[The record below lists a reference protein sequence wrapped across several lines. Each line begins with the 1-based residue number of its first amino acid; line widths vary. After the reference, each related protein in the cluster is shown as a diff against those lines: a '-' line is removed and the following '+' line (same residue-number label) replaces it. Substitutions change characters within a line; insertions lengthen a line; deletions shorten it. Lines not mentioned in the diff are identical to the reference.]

1 MQTTFLGKTKKAL
14 PFTSISELAIPAI
27 QPDIKRIRHSSVHPM
42 PELPEV
48 ETTKTSLLP
57 LLDQKVLKVEVRQ
70 PSLRWPI
77 PEDIQKLAGQKLL
90 KLTRRSKYILAEF
103 EQDTMLWHLG
113 MSGSFRICDGH
124 EELRKHDHLI
134 IQFEDLQLRYH
145 DPRRFGCILWLNAD
159 SQVKLIDTLGPEPLS
174 DEFNA
179 EYLFSKF
186 KTKNTAVKVAMMDNH
201 IVVGVGNIYA
211 TESLFNLGIHP
222 AQPAST
228 LTFQQVEKM
237 VAEIKRILKQAID
250 LGGSTLRDYSNAMG
264 ENGYFQQTL
273 LAYGRAGEM
282 CINCETTLENL
293 KLGQRASVFCPE
305 CQPLKK
311 VKIASKKTLKGS
323 KA

>member
-1 MQTTFLGKTKKAL
+1 
-14 PFTSISELAIPAI
+14 
-27 QPDIKRIRHSSVHPM
+27 M

-57 LLDQKVLKVEVRQ
+57 LLGQTVLKVTVHQ

-77 PEDIQKLAGQKLL
+77 PNDLQKLVGQKLIQ
-90 KLTRRSKYILAEF
+90 LTRRSKYILAQF

-113 MSGSFRICDGH
+113 MSGSFRICDEH
-124 EELRKHDHLI
+124 DELRKHDHFIL
-134 IQFEDLQLRYH
+134 QLDDVQLRYH
-145 DPRRFGCILWLNAD
+145 DPRRFGCILWLD
-159 SQVKLIDTLGPEPLS
+159 EYSQSKLIDTLGPEPLS
-174 DEFNA
+174 DAFHA

-186 KTKNTAVKVAMMDNH
+186 KTKNTAIKVAMMDNH

-222 AQPAST
+222 AQPASS

-237 VAEIKRILKQAID
+237 VIEIKRILKQAID

-282 CINCETTLENL
+282 CVNCETTLENL
-293 KLGQRASVFCPE
+293 KLGQRASVFCPQ
-305 CQPLKK
+305 CQALKQ
-311 VKIASKKTLKGS
+311 VKIVQKKALKGN

>member
-1 MQTTFLGKTKKAL
+1 
-14 PFTSISELAIPAI
+14 
-27 QPDIKRIRHSSVHPM
+27 M

-57 LLDQKVLKVEVRQ
+57 LIDQKVISVQVRE
-70 PSLRWPI
+70 SRLRWPI
-77 PEDIQKLAGQKLL
+77 PEDIEKIKGQKLL

-103 EQDTMLWHLG
+103 EHDTMLWHLG
-113 MSGSFRICDGH
+113 MSGSFRLCDANT
-124 EELRKHDHLI
+124 ELRKHDHLI
-134 IQFEDLQLRYH
+134 IQFEDAELRYH
-145 DPRRFGCILWLNAD
+145 DPRRFGCILWLDPN
-159 SQVKLIDTLGPEPLS
+159 SQSKLIDTLGPEPLS
-174 DEFNA
+174 DAFNA
-179 EYLFSKF
+179 EYLAEKF
-186 KTKNTAVKVAMMDNH
+186 KKKNVGAKVAIMDNH

-222 AQPAST
+222 AQPASS
-228 LTFQQVEKM
+228 LTRLQIEKL
-237 VAEIKRILKQAID
+237 VIEVKRILKQAID
-250 LGGSTLRDYSNAMG
+250 LGGSTLRDYTNAMG

-293 KLGQRASVFCPE
+293 KLGQRASVFCPQ

-311 VKIASKKTLKGS
+311 VKIATKTSSKVN

>member
-1 MQTTFLGKTKKAL
+1 
-14 PFTSISELAIPAI
+14 
-27 QPDIKRIRHSSVHPM
+27 M

-57 LLDQKVLKVEVRQ
+57 LLGQTVLKVTVHQ

-77 PEDIQKLAGQKLL
+77 PNDLQKLVGQKLIQ
-90 KLTRRSKYILAEF
+90 LTRRSKYILAQF

-113 MSGSFRICDGH
+113 MSGSFRICDEH
-124 EELRKHDHLI
+124 DELRKHDHFIL
-134 IQFEDLQLRYH
+134 QLDDVQLRYH
-145 DPRRFGCILWLNAD
+145 DPRRFGCILWLD
-159 SQVKLIDTLGPEPLS
+159 EYSQSKLIDTLGPEPLS
-174 DEFNA
+174 DAFHA

-186 KTKNTAVKVAMMDNH
+186 KTKNTAIKVAMMDNH

-222 AQPAST
+222 AQPASS

-237 VAEIKRILKQAID
+237 VIEIKRILKQAID

-282 CINCETTLENL
+282 CVNCETTLENL
-293 KLGQRASVFCPE
+293 KLGQRASVFCPQ
-305 CQPLKK
+305 CQALKQ
-311 VKIASKKTLKGS
+311 VKIVPKKALKGN

>member
-1 MQTTFLGKTKKAL
+1 
-14 PFTSISELAIPAI
+14 
-27 QPDIKRIRHSSVHPM
+27 M

-145 DPRRFGCILWLNAD
+145 DPRRFGCILWLDAG

-174 DEFNA
+174 DDFNA
-179 EYLFSKF
+179 KYLFSKF

-222 AQPAST
+222 AQPASA
-228 LTFQQVEKM
+228 LTFEQVQKM
-237 VAEIKRILKQAID
+237 TAEIKRILKQAIG

-282 CINCETTLENL
+282 CVNCGTALQNL

-305 CQPLKK
+305 CQPLKP
-311 VKIASKKTLKGS
+311 VKIARKKAMKGN

>member
-1 MQTTFLGKTKKAL
+1 
-14 PFTSISELAIPAI
+14 
-27 QPDIKRIRHSSVHPM
+27 M

-57 LLDQKVLKVEVRQ
+57 LIDQHVLRVEVRQ

-77 PEDIQKLAGQKLL
+77 PHDLQKLAGQRLL
-90 KLTRRSKYILAEF
+90 QLTRRSKYILAQF
-103 EQDTMLWHLG
+103 EHDTMLWHLG

-134 IQFEDLQLRYH
+134 IQFDDVQLRYH
-145 DPRRFGCILWLNAD
+145 DPRRFGCILWLD
-159 SQVKLIDTLGPEPLS
+159 ESSQAKLIDTLGPEPLS
-174 DEFNA
+174 ESFNA
-179 EYLFSKF
+179 EYLFNKF
-186 KTKNTAVKVAMMDNH
+186 KTKNTAIKVAMMDNH

-228 LTFQQVEKM
+228 LSFAQVEKM

-282 CINCETTLENL
+282 CVNCETTLENL

-305 CQPLKK
+305 CQPIKK
-311 VKIASKKTLKGS
+311 VKISSKKALKGN